1 MVYPSL
7 DLERLT
13 VAERLQLIEQVW
25 DSLRQRAGELTLSG
39 DERALIEARR
49 AEHRADP
56 TSAVEWE
63 AVRAELLSD
72 QDADDARTNAPTRR

>member
-13 VAERLQLIEQVW
+13 VGERLQLIEQVW
-25 DSLRQRAGELTLSG
+25 DSLRLRAGVLALG
-39 DERALIEARR
+39 DDERALIEARR
-49 AEHRADP
+49 ADHRFDP
-56 TSAVEWE
+56 ASAVEWE

-72 QDADDARTNAPTRR
+72 QDADEQQTPSVRK